1 MSAGERKL
9 ESEPNLVDDYSEL
22 CDELKA
28 KYEMTEG
35 DWKAL
40 LDLGMALYMK
50 SPTESA
56 VAAAN
61 DAAAALAALIRAEA
75 SVPTPR
81 TRASARTRAAAV
93 AALIRAE
100 ARVIGPAG
108 PDAVALLRERARERI
123 ALGRGRRGGDTVAA
137 ALARP

>member
-28 KYEMTEG
+28 KYKMTEG

-61 DAAAALAALIRAEA
+61 DAAAALAAL
-75 SVPTPR
+75 
-81 TRASARTRAAAV
+81 
-93 AALIRAE
+93 LRAE
-100 ARVIGPAG
+100 ARVLGPAG

-123 ALGRGRRGGDTVAA
+123 ALGRGRRGGDAVAA
-137 ALARP
+137 ALALP

>member
-1 MSAGERKL
+1 MSATKRKR
-9 ESEPNLVDDYSEL
+9 ESEPNLVDNYSEL

-28 KYEMTEG
+28 KYKMNEG

-40 LDLGMALYMK
+40 LDLGMALYK
-50 SPTESA
+50 KIPTESA

-61 DAAAALAALIRAEA
+61 DAAAA
-75 SVPTPR
+75 
-81 TRASARTRAAAV
+81 V

-100 ARVIGPAG
+100 ARVLGPAS
-108 PDAVALLRERARERI
+108 PEAIAILRERARERI
-123 ALGRGRRGGDTVAA
+123 ALGRGRRGGDAVAA